1 MNFGATLLLSC
12 FLLVQGLWWLIM
24 SMNSYFVS
32 KVPDRLTRRK
42 LHFTARTWYRVPFC
56 SLEKIP
62 LEPVLRI
69 LISLISAAVY
79 LSATNS
85 WALSNRNGN
94 IDSKTTSAFQLAT
107 VFVLFAILGCAEI
120 MASYRKLQFPHAIPH
135 IVLSI
140 IYLAIGLVHYRSAFD
155 TNPIIKGYC
164 EILLFLAVLASFVTA
179 IESFQMRDF
188 ALNFAKCFLTI
199 LQGTWL
205 FQASFATLESK
216 MWKGTEGNKELIP
229 LTFLWHVLG
238 LLIIYFIL
246 HCIMLSI
253 INQNKKKQDALFN
266 GNQSRHEIDEDSIPL
281 GIVVHGNMLYNDND
295 TSDIDTLY
303 P

>member
-1 MNFGATLLLSC
+1 
-12 FLLVQGLWWLIM
+12 M

-32 KVPDRLTRRK
+32 KVPDRTTRRK

-56 SLEKIP
+56 GLEKIL

-69 LISLISAAVY
+69 LLSLISAAVY

-85 WALSNRNGN
+85 WSLSDRNGN
-94 IDSKTTSAFQLAT
+94 INSKTSSVFQLAT
-107 VFVLFAILGCAEI
+107 VFVLFAVLGLAEI
-120 MASYRKLQFPHAIPH
+120 MDSYRKLQFPHAIPH

-140 IYLAIGLVHYRSAFD
+140 IYLAIGLVHYRYAFD

-164 EILLFLAVLASFVTA
+164 QILLVLAILASLVTA
-179 IESFQMRDF
+179 IESFQLRSF
-188 ALNFAKCFLTI
+188 AISFAKCFLTI
-199 LQGTWL
+199 LLGTWL

-216 MWKGTEGNKELIP
+216 IWKGTGGNKEFLP
-229 LTFLWHVLG
+229 LTLLWHVLG
-238 LLIIYFIL
+238 LLVIYIIL
-246 HCIMLSI
+246 HCIMLCI
-253 INQNKKKQDALFN
+253 INQNRKKQDALYN
-266 GNQSRHEIDEDSIPL
+266 GNQSLHKIDEDSIPL
-281 GIVVHGNMLYNDND
+281 GIVHGNMLYNDDD